1 MIIKEKESHT
11 EGLNKYLFSGES
23 GTFHLVRLMA
33 GSIERPFQGK
43 LHWKFY
49 INYLEIDMKYREK
62 SIIIDAINRHLL

>member
-43 LHWKFY
+43 LHWK
-49 INYLEIDMKYREK
+49 NENL
-62 SIIIDAINRHLL
+62 